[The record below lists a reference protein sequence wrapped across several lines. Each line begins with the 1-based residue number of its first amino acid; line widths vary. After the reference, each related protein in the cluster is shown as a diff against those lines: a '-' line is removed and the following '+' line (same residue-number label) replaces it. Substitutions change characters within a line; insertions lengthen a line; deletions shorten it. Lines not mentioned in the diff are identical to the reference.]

1 MPRKSPLSLPLLDI
15 MWVAEARQSRSQ
27 NVIVDRGWDV
37 VLQNVK
43 LS

>member
-1 MPRKSPLSLPLLDI
+1 
-15 MWVAEARQSRSQ
+15 MWVAKARQSRSR

-43 LS
+43 LSKFLEIV